1 MIRPA
6 IVSLVGVLVASAPP
20 AAAQQP
26 LTQRDSTQVQ
36 LRTALRAFYF
46 SLAHRDWEALSAE
59 ILPAKVV
66 AHHPA
71 PEALVMAARHPGHA
85 VHGAPLGS
93 APAATDP
100 PGCSTN
106 ATAVVEQAIITLDRD
121 WAEVS
126 VPRCGATT
134 GGADEFRFIRFEGRW
149 WIVYIELFR
158 T

>member
-6 IVSLVGVLVASAPP
+6 VVALTAVLLASAP

-26 LTQRDSTQVQ
+26 LTQRDSTHVR

-46 SLAHRDWEALSAE
+46 SLAHQDWEALSAE

-71 PEALVMAARHPGHA
+71 PEALVLAAGQPGHA
-85 VHGAPLGS
+85 VHAATPGS